1 MQKIKA
7 ISLILVGIVLA
18 LAFNQWLEPS
28 VNLDKL
34 VYEQPINSDVM
45 IKGFRNNSAN
55 ATSGFSYNFYI
66 VGRDEEVGTP
76 FLITNTSEIQF
87 DSIDKTA
94 FSVAVK
100 GKVYQFHNQL
110 WVRVEDKLI
119 QLHMNFSASDGPN

>member
-34 VYEQPINSDVM
+34 VYEQLINSDVM

-66 VGRDEEVGTP
+66 VGRDGKVGTP
-76 FLITNTSEIQF
+76 FLITNVSEIQF
-87 DSIDKTA
+87 NSIDKTA